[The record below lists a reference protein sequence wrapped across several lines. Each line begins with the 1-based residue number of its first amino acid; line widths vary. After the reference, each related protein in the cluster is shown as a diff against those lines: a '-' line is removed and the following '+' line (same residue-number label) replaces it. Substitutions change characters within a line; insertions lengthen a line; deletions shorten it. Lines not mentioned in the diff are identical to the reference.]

1 MAANTSQ
8 DLVSLDFLLYKN
20 SLKQYLQNNA
30 YFKDYDFEGSN
41 INVLLDLLS
50 YNTFQN
56 AFYLNMVMSE
66 SFLDSAQLKSSIVS
80 HAKELNYLPK
90 SVTSAKANIT
100 VTFQSAGSNQPYTI
114 PKGSQFSTL
123 VKSNAYTFTTPEA
136 IVCSSSNT
144 TFQFT
149 TDIYEGTYLS
159 DAYVFQQ
166 TQDTQRFKITN
177 QAVDTQ
183 SIEVRVYEDGS
194 QYGEIYKA
202 TDTLL
207 GLNEYSKVFFLQATD
222 NGYYEVLFGDN
233 IFGYKPKASSLIR
246 IEYRV
251 SAGDVANSARSFSC
265 DFDPTGTG
273 ELLATPTVDTNTVAQ
288 DGTLA
293 QTIESIRTYAPR
305 YFATQQRAVATDDY
319 SSLVLSKFSGVVDD
333 VNVYGG
339 ETQEP
344 KLYGRVIVA
353 IKPTTGEQASD
364 FLKQEVANYMLKYI
378 SIPTRIIV
386 QDPEYF
392 YCAVTSTVQYDKT
405 LTTKTAQEISGII
418 KTAITQ
424 FSSNNLE
431 KFGKD
436 FRYSRFVN
444 AIDNADSSIVSND
457 TNVLLVKRITPLID
471 YETSYELYFG
481 NPVEVEGTYY
491 GKTTPDEPVIT
502 SSHFTYVDSTTGAN
516 YVNSHIQDDTKG
528 NLYVYT
534 YINNKFTI
542 LNSNIG
548 SVNYSTGKVLI
559 NKLLVSQYSE
569 YISFYLMPQN
579 KDILMT
585 QKNIL
590 FIKLEDCQINII
602 EQLK

>member
-8 DLVSLDFLLYKN
+8 DLVSLDFLQYKN

-100 VTFQSAGSNQPYTI
+100 VTFQAAGSNQPYTI

-166 TQDTQRFKITN
+166 TQDTQRFRITN

-207 GLNEYSKVFFLQATD
+207 GLDEYSKVFFLQATD
-222 NGYYEVLFGDN
+222 NGYYEILFGDN
-233 IFGYKPKASSLIR
+233 IFGYKPKAGALIR

-251 SAGDVANSARSFSC
+251 TIGQPANGAREFSC
-265 DFDPTGTG
+265 DFDPTGVG
-273 ELLATPTVDTNTVAQ
+273 ELTVAPTVTTITTAQ
-288 DGTLA
+288 DGAPA

-481 NPVEVEGTYY
+481 NPVEVEGAYY

-528 NLYVYT
+528 NLYIYT

-569 YISFYLMPQN
+569 YISLYLMPQN

-590 FIKLEDCQINII
+590 FIKLEDCQVNII